1 MPWQNVGIER
11 KAPAVIAMRS
21 TDQRSSPYSELP
33 QHRSTSVTTMAD
45 PWRLNSIS
53 ATSPTASSGI
63 LSRPQ
68 RRAMVEE
75 CRPLILRCPGGS
87 QRPST
92 RRALTVTNPSRAAG
106 GCGTVMSPLREAIA
120 LEVLLLPRGRVALPG
135 ADPDSKATWEL
146 LGRTW
151 EADTAL
157 GFVRIELAGA
167 SWAALVPEERLA
179 RNERGVR
186 VTVRRQS
193 SLPQEPLVGWA
204 LFC

>member
-1 MPWQNVGIER
+1 M
-11 KAPAVIAMRS
+11 
-21 TDQRSSPYSELP
+21 
-33 QHRSTSVTTMAD
+33 
-45 PWRLNSIS
+45 
-53 ATSPTASSGI
+53 
-63 LSRPQ
+63 
-68 RRAMVEE
+68 
-75 CRPLILRCPGGS
+75 
-87 QRPST
+87 
-92 RRALTVTNPSRAAG
+92 TNPSPAAAS
-106 GCGTVMSPLREAIA
+106 CGTVMSPLREVIA

-193 SLPQEPLVGWA
+193 RPAPGAARRLGAVLLTPAGAVVSGRFQLELPDLPGRDARAVILA
-204 LFC
+204 LEWDRRPKEGARYARP

>member
-1 MPWQNVGIER
+1 M
-11 KAPAVIAMRS
+11 
-21 TDQRSSPYSELP
+21 
-33 QHRSTSVTTMAD
+33 
-45 PWRLNSIS
+45 
-53 ATSPTASSGI
+53 
-63 LSRPQ
+63 
-68 RRAMVEE
+68 
-75 CRPLILRCPGGS
+75 
-87 QRPST
+87 
-92 RRALTVTNPSRAAG
+92 TNPSPAAAS
-106 GCGTVMSPLREAIA
+106 CGTVMSPLREAIA